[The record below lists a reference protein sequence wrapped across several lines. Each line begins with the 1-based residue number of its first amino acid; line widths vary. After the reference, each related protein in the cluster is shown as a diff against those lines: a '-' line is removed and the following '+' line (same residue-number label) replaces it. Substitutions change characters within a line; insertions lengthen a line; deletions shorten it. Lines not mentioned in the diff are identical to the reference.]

1 VISITGTV
9 WSAKEVE
16 VATVARVMA
25 AVTPSGVA
33 TGLAA
38 ELVDESGRA
47 ISRGVVY
54 RMRTQGCCGDDEG
67 EKRGSGS
74 PPYVFQAFVPDVAPG
89 AALRITDGEQEI
101 WSRRAPDF
109 APKLG
114 QLEATVGREQQL
126 ELRWSGETAAERAE
140 AWVQWSADQGRSWRG
155 LATGLT
161 GNEARL
167 ELSGVA
173 DGEILVRVL
182 VHDGFFTSV
191 SEPARVTVA
200 PRAPEVAILHPRDDQ
215 TLYAGRTL
223 HLWAAA
229 TDAAGEPLPDE
240 ACRWSLDS
248 REVGRGKEVWTEA
261 PPAGEHDAVLTVRW
275 SGGEVVRRV
284 LFSTLGDQPQQP
296 PKYSR

>member
-1 VISITGTV
+1 
-9 WSAKEVE
+9 
-16 VATVARVMA
+16 
-25 AVTPSGVA
+25 
-33 TGLAA
+33 
-38 ELVDESGRA
+38 
-47 ISRGVVY
+47 
-54 RMRTQGCCGDDEG
+54 
-67 EKRGSGS
+67 
-74 PPYVFQAFVPDVAPG
+74 
-89 AALRITDGEQEI
+89 
-101 WSRRAPDF
+101 
-109 APKLG
+109 
-114 QLEATVGREQQL
+114 
-126 ELRWSGETAAERAE
+126 
-140 AWVQWSADQGRSWRG
+140 
-155 LATGLT
+155 
-161 GNEARL
+161 
-167 ELSGVA
+167 
-173 DGEILVRVL
+173 VL

-240 ACRWSLDS
+240 ACRWSLDG